1 MILPNLPIFTTIDY
15 NTAMKIEELSG
26 KSIRL
31 LGKSRALKGD
41 EFAARLKVH
50 DIVLISSSDEKMD
63 YIVEGRMINPIEQDE
78 FDALYEQKAAPFITI
93 DELEQTL
100 CESIDGSRLLMSL
113 KLSGDKERLLGYLQN
128 RFIDNALFLKLL
140 ALYDWQGEGFFENDV
155 NRDVTAALITR
166 FYENIERNHNV
177 QYANMGLM
185 HLIAQT
191 DDSELIETIA
201 LLTPLQDG
209 LRNGCDNST
218 RKILFSIAE
227 EPATP
232 EHVLKRYIRS
242 DDVDIKTVI
251 ALRAG
256 ISPALQKE
264 LLTSEHEIITEAL
277 SFNPSLDTALA
288 LTMLDDYGENIASH
302 CRLESGLFEMMIERF
317 PQAVALNS
325 SLDLDMQLRLIDLDT
340 RVNASLASN
349 ENVDVSIQRRLF
361 ETGMTETIE
370 ALAGNAATTVDLLE
384 EIAAH
389 EEYYEALASNVNTP
403 EAIFHT
409 LFASSKAPVL
419 AALAQNRST
428 PTELLYQLQVDQRFA
443 RYVMENPGFGEYI
456 QKENIGWLV

>member
-1 MILPNLPIFTTIDY
+1 MDY
-15 NTAMKIEELSG
+15 NTAMKIEELNG

-31 LGKSRALKGD
+31 FGKSRALKGD
-41 EFAARLKVH
+41 EFTAQLKVH
-50 DIVLISSSDEKMD
+50 KIVLATSSDEKMD
-63 YIVEGRMINPIEQDE
+63 HIVEGRMINPIEQDE
-78 FDALYEQKAAPFITI
+78 FDALYKQKAAPIITI
-93 DELEQTL
+93 DELERVL
-100 CESIDGSRLLMSL
+100 CESIEGSRLLMSL

-201 LLTPLQDG
+201 LLAPLQEG
-209 LRNGCDNST
+209 LKNGCDNST
-218 RKILFSIAE
+218 RKILFAIVE

-232 EHVLKRYIRS
+232 ERVLKRYIRS
-242 DDVDIKTVI
+242 GDVDLQTVI

-264 LLTSEHEIITEAL
+264 LLMSGQEIITEAL
-277 SFNPSLDTALA
+277 SFNPSLETASA
-288 LTMLDDYGENIASH
+288 LMMLDKYGENIASH
-302 CRLESGLFEMMIERF
+302 SRLESGLFEIIIERS
-317 PQAVALNS
+317 PEAAALNS
-325 SLDLDMQLRLIDLDT
+325 SLDLEMQLRLADLDDSV
-340 RVNASLASN
+340 RASLASN
-349 ENVDVSIQRRLF
+349 EIVDLSIQRRLF
-361 ETGMTETIE
+361 ETGESKTIE
-370 ALAGNAATTVDLLE
+370 ALARNSATSVDLLV

-389 EEYYEALASNVNTP
+389 EEYYEALGANINTP

-409 LFASSKAPVL
+409 LFASSKTPVL
-419 AALAQNRST
+419 AALAQNRAT
-428 PTELLYQLQVDQRFA
+428 PTELLHQLQVDQRFA